1 MLSFDRLEHPPKDLP
16 AIYPPSSAPSDLVL
30 CGEPREC
37 WLPAPAGHA
46 PFVAWDFP
54 CKERDRPDG
63 AILILRIGQLVA
75 HQVREIVMNDES
87 RSVLIEK
94 ALPLKGLRKVEATDL
109 LAPIPK
115 NRIRFTIPA
124 IPTT

>member
-1 MLSFDRLEHPPKDLP
+1 
-16 AIYPPSSAPSDLVL
+16 
-30 CGEPREC
+30 
-37 WLPAPAGHA
+37 
-46 PFVAWDFP
+46 
-54 CKERDRPDG
+54 
-63 AILILRIGQLVA
+63 
-75 HQVREIVMNDES
+75 MNDEA

-94 ALPLKGLRKVEATDL
+94 AMPLKGLRKVEATDL

>member
-1 MLSFDRLEHPPKDLP
+1 MLSFDRLENPRKDWP

-37 WLPAPAGHA
+37 WLPAPTGRA

-54 CKERDRPDG
+54 CKERDRPDS
-63 AILILRIGQLVA
+63 AVLILRIGQLVT
-75 HQVREIVMNDES
+75 HRVREIVMNDES
-87 RSVLIEK
+87 RSVLTEK
-94 ALPLKGLRKVEATDL
+94 AMPFNGLRKVEATDL

-115 NRIRFTIPA
+115 NRIRFTIPTV
-124 IPTT
+124 PST